1 MKETGDE
8 GDERD
13 QGDAGNVG
21 TPLSPSSPSSL
32 VSLSSP
38 LLLLLFIVT
47 TAASAQI
54 PDAWR
59 YKTVTPAVVAPH
71 VMVAADHPTS
81 SQVGADIL
89 RRGGNAID
97 AIVAVAFAH
106 AVVEPAAGNIGGGGF
121 LVYRQ
126 RNGRA
131 FALDFRE
138 TAPAAATR
146 DMYVDSAGTV
156 SSDAWLGP
164 RSVGV
169 PGSVAGLWAM
179 HRRFGR
185 LPWKTVLAPAIALAR
200 DGQVLDEAHGSMLSR
215 AAEAPDP
222 NPFAPRWARFQ
233 RFGSTARLFVPHGRP
248 YGPGDTLRLPEL
260 AATLQLIADSGRDG
274 FYKGRTADLI
284 VAEMRRGGGII
295 TLADLAGYRPI
306 WREPVRGTYR
316 GYRIISMPPAS
327 SGGVTLIQA
336 LNILS
341 GYRLPEFNSAADRH
355 LLIEAERRAFADRN
369 TLLGDP
375 AFVRMPIA
383 RLISPAYAARQR
395 RSIERDH
402 ATPTETLPFH
412 EGAHTTH
419 YSVVDA
425 AGNAASLTT
434 TINNGFGSL
443 VVVEGAGFFLNDEM
457 DDFTAHPGAVNTMGI
472 QQEGEANTIAPGKR
486 MLSSMTPTI
495 VVDSRGRLALVL
507 GSEGGAAIISAVLQ
521 VISNIIDHHMS
532 LAEAMHAPRIHHN
545 ALPDSV
551 ATEPDALTPLVHSQ
565 LEAMGYHFNAVP
577 EYMAT
582 VSAIR
587 VTPHGLEGVTDPR
600 LPSRA
605 AGY

>member
-1 MKETGDE
+1 
-8 GDERD
+8 
-13 QGDAGNVG
+13 
-21 TPLSPSSPSSL
+21 
-32 VSLSSP
+32 VSLLSLLP
-38 LLLLLFIVT
+38 LLSFPALPL
-47 TAASAQI
+47 AAQI
-54 PDAWR
+54 PDTWR
-59 YKTVTPAVVAPH
+59 YKQVTPAVVARH
-71 VMVAADHPTS
+71 AMVATDHPVS
-81 SQVGADIL
+81 AQVGADIMK
-89 RRGGNAID
+89 RGGNAID
-97 AIVAVAFAH
+97 AIVAVAFTH

-131 FALDFRE
+131 YALDFRE

-146 DMYVDSAGTV
+146 NMYLDSAGNVT
-156 SSDAWLGP
+156 SDAFQGP
-164 RSVGV
+164 RSAGV

-179 HRRFGR
+179 HHRFGH
-185 LPWKTVLAPAIALAR
+185 LPWKEILAPAIALAR
-200 DGQVLDEAHGSMLSR
+200 DGQRLDGPHGMMLTYGQRRFEAY
-215 AAEAPDP
+215 
-222 NPFAPRWARFQ
+222 
-233 RFGSTARLFVPHGRP
+233 GSTALLFVPHGRA
-248 YGPGDTLRLPEL
+248 YGPGDSLKLPDL
-260 AATLQLIADSGRDG
+260 AATLQLIADSGRNG

-284 VAEMRRGGGII
+284 VAEMQRTGGII
-295 TLADLAGYRPI
+295 TKADLAGYQPI
-306 WREPVRGTYR
+306 WREPVRGNYH

-341 GYRLPEFNSAADRH
+341 GFRLPDFGSAADRH

-375 AFVRMPIA
+375 AFVHMPIA

-395 RSIERDH
+395 RTIEMSR

-412 EGAHTTH
+412 EGPHTTH

-425 AGNAASLTT
+425 SGNAAALTT
-434 TINNGFGSL
+434 TINNAFGSGL
-443 VVVEGAGFFLNDEM
+443 VVGGAGFFLNDEM
-457 DDFTAHPGAVNTMGI
+457 DDFTARPGAVNTMGI

-495 VVDSRGRLALVL
+495 VVDPHGKLALVL

-521 VISNIIDHHMS
+521 VISNVIDHHMS

-551 ATEPDALTPLVHSQ
+551 AMEPDALTPAVRAQ
-565 LEAMGYHFNAVP
+565 LEAMGYHFYARP
-577 EYMAT
+577 GFMAT

-587 VTPHGLEGVTDPR
+587 VTPHGIEGVTDPR

-605 AGY
+605 AGF